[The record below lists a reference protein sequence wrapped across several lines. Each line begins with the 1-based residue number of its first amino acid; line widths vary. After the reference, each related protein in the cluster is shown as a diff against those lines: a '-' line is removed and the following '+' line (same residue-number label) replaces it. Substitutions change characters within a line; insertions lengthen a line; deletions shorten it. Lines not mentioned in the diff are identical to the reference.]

1 MQHQP
6 ATFSLIMQPNA
17 YNFVG
22 KVQKKRWK
30 GLVREYSQYMFVAK
44 MGTIEA
50 FPFEVTS
57 LNRD

>member
-1 MQHQP
+1 
-6 ATFSLIMQPNA
+6 MQPNA

-30 GLVREYSQYMFVAK
+30 GLVREYSQYMSVAK

>member
-1 MQHQP
+1 
-6 ATFSLIMQPNA
+6 MQPNA